1 MKNVLVTGLI
11 GSGKSA
17 LCGELK
23 RRGYPVYDSD
33 SRTKALYASVP
44 GLEQRIVEATGLD
57 YAHLGEIFSDASK
70 LEALEA
76 IVHPLVR
83 SDFERFASESESP
96 VVFFES
102 AIAAGKKYFDGAFDK
117 VVLVRAG
124 KDLRVSR
131 NPKAAV
137 RSDFQCEPARY
148 DILIENNGS
157 LEELY
162 SKIDLLLKQL

>member
-1 MKNVLVTGLI
+1 MKSVLVTGLI

-17 LCGELK
+17 LCRELE

-44 GLEQRIVEATGLD
+44 GLESRIVEATGLD
-57 YAHLGEIFSDASK
+57 FAHLGEIFSDAGK
-70 LEALEA
+70 LERLEA

-83 SDFERFASESESP
+83 SDFERFALASGSP
-96 VVFFES
+96 IVFFES
-102 AIAAGKKYFDGAFDK
+102 AIAADKSYFDGAFDK
-117 VVLVRAG
+117 VVLVRAPR
-124 KDLRVSR
+124 DLRVSR

-137 RSDFQCEPARY
+137 RSAFQSEPSHY

-162 SKIDLLLKQL
+162 DRIDLLLKQL